1 MSTST
6 PIPVYTPSE
15 PTGPPPAH
23 LTNEENDDELVRILK
38 AHANLLTTRGRL
50 TVDSEI
56 QEANNQ
62 IKHIINILMYRC
74 KAKYEELGITK
85 DLLVFAQGKINA
97 FDETFTN
104 LERQLVIIR
113 AANDNFIEENHNLQ
127 RDYDTM
133 VKLRRRAIGER
144 NQARHERNVLQAD
157 YTQAVRDRNEAQNAV
172 NRGNILLNHWRL
184 RATRTGGQLVLVNAQ
199 LGQVNAQLAHANNR
213 TIEPSST
220 SFKQSTRDDM
230 ATTAIGLPIFEGKA
244 TDDIDTFVRLY
255 MGYLDTINLNPYAAG
270 GPPESWKR
278 AMGILRSC
286 MAGEAAEWFDR
297 EITGK
302 NWELSSINSA
312 GGANL
317 AAFVV
322 LVIPEGAGGPNAGT
336 YVNGSEAQIYSR
348 DINNALATIRATFIP
363 THDLIG
369 GDKAWGRAGAR
380 PTNRAAPATAD
391 AGVAAANNHPIVF
404 PGIKP
409 NQALY
414 WLRTQFPTI
423 LDEKKR
429 IRFNSLY
436 QENEPVDAF
445 YRTVKRAG
453 KLLKLTDD
461 LIIDQFFRGLSA
473 DNIFEAERFSNL
485 NPDDLVKHLRNLER
499 RRAEMRL
506 GLQDR
511 NRRLQADYSDVTQ
524 PPLGKQEPV
533 VLTSKSSGVTQEQ
546 LQELL
551 KAQAEE
557 LTKNFQVQF
566 KQLQARPVRNPP
578 VYRQQIKPVRPKPQR
593 RVVQDPQDPDW
604 DDGYVDHDVGD
615 DPDAP
620 EWTLDDHQHAI
631 DLIMGYKRGT
641 SKILTNQLQKAK
653 DRRDDLDLARAM
665 RNLDLND
672 DAMDIDTASFGE
684 KSSPN
689 KTAVSSSS
697 VPLKGKATPV
707 KIPVKVTGSK
717 SISAKA
723 VTKNDLLSLLRSAD
737 FRKLLC
743 KILQEELLSARKVTE
758 IPEDLVEEEQ
768 EEDIRVDD
776 PMDIDIARLENT
788 KDLLALNGE
797 VNGIAIQCLAD
808 TCANASFIQ
817 REAAEELGLDIDKS
831 ITYNISGA
839 SGTGRTFGMVKG
851 VLIKL
856 TPDYAITEDL
866 AVLDGYKHRE
876 IGLSRTCLKRYN
888 YDVHESREHIA
899 FTCDGKNVFIPI
911 VPNANRGDK
920 K

>member
-23 LTNEENDDELVRILK
+23 LVNEKDDDELVRILK
-38 AHANLLTTRGRL
+38 AHANLLITRGRL

-56 QEANNQ
+56 QKANNQ

-74 KAKYEELGITK
+74 KAKHEELGITK

-113 AANDNFIEENHNLQ
+113 AANDNFIKENHNLQ

-133 VKLRRRAIGER
+133 VELRRRAIGER
-144 NQARHERNVLQAD
+144 NQARHERNVLQAH

-220 SFKQSTRDDM
+220 YIKQSTRDDI

-302 NWELSSINSA
+302 NWELSGITSR

-317 AAFVV
+317 AAFVA

-336 YVNGSEAQIYSR
+336 YVNGSEAHVYAT
-348 DINNALATIRATFIP
+348 DAANALVTIRAAFIP

-380 PTNRAAPATAD
+380 PTDRVAPATAD
-391 AGVAAANNHPIVF
+391 AGVAANNNRSIVF

-473 DNIFEAERFSNL
+473 DNIFEAE
-485 NPDDLVKHLRNLER
+485 
-499 RRAEMRL
+499 
-506 GLQDR
+506 
-511 NRRLQADYSDVTQ
+511 SDVTQ

-551 KAQAEE
+551 KTQAEE

-566 KQLQARPVRNPP
+566 KQLQVRPVRNPP
-578 VYRQQIKPVRPKPQR
+578 VYRQQIKPVRPNPQR
-593 RVVQDPQDPDW
+593 RIVQDPQDPDW

-620 EWTLDDHQHAI
+620 EWTLDDHQNAI
-631 DLIMGYKRGT
+631 DFIMGYKRGT
-641 SKILTNQLQKAK
+641 SKILTKQLQKAK

-697 VPLKGKATPV
+697 TPLKGKATPV

-717 SISAKA
+717 STPAKA

-737 FRKLLC
+737 FRKLLRE
-743 KILQEELLSARKVTE
+743 ILQEELLSARKVTE

-768 EEDIRVDD
+768 EEDIR
-776 PMDIDIARLENT
+776 
-788 KDLLALNGE
+788 
-797 VNGIAIQCLAD
+797 CLAD
-808 TCANASFIQ
+808 TCANTSFIQ
-817 REAAEELGLDIDKS
+817 REAAEELGLHIDKS

-851 VLIKL
+851 VSIKL
-856 TPDYAITEDL
+856 TPDYAITKDL

-888 YDVHESREHIA
+888 YNVHESREHIA

-911 VPNANRGDK
+911 VPDANRGDK

>member
-23 LTNEENDDELVRILK
+23 LVNEKDDDELVRILK

-74 KAKYEELGITK
+74 KVKHEELGITK
-85 DLLVFAQGKINA
+85 DLLVFAQG
-97 FDETFTN
+97 E
-104 LERQLVIIR
+104 L
-113 AANDNFIEENHNLQ
+113 
-127 RDYDTM
+127 
-133 VKLRRRAIGER
+133 
-144 NQARHERNVLQAD
+144 
-157 YTQAVRDRNEAQNAV
+157 RDRNEAQNAV
-172 NRGNILLNHWRL
+172 NRGNILLNHWQL

-255 MGYLDTINLNPYAAG
+255 MGYLDTINLNLYAAG

-302 NWELSSINSA
+302 NWELSGITSR

-317 AAFVV
+317 AAFVA

-336 YVNGSEAQIYSR
+336 YVNGSEAHVYAT
-348 DINNALATIRATFIP
+348 DAVNALVTIRAAFIS

-380 PTNRAAPATAD
+380 PTDRVAPATAD

-485 NPDDLVKHLRNLER
+485 NPDDLIKHLRNLER

-533 VLTSKSSGVTQEQ
+533 VLTSKSSG
-546 LQELL
+546 
-551 KAQAEE
+551 
-557 LTKNFQVQF
+557 VQF

-620 EWTLDDHQHAI
+620 EWTLDDHQNAI
-631 DLIMGYKRGT
+631 DLIMGYKRGP
-641 SKILTNQLQKAK
+641 SKILTKQLQKAK

-717 SISAKA
+717 STPAKA

-737 FRKLLC
+737 FRKLLRE
-743 KILQEELLSARKVTE
+743 ILQEELLSARKVTE

-768 EEDIRVDD
+768 EEDIR
-776 PMDIDIARLENT
+776 
-788 KDLLALNGE
+788 
-797 VNGIAIQCLAD
+797 CLAD

-817 REAAEELGLDIDKS
+817 REAAEELGLDIDK
-831 ITYNISGA
+831 
-839 SGTGRTFGMVKG
+839 
-851 VLIKL
+851 
-856 TPDYAITEDL
+856 TE
-866 AVLDGYKHRE
+866 
-876 IGLSRTCLKRYN
+876 LS
-888 YDVHESREHIA
+888 D
-899 FTCDGKNVFIPI
+899 
-911 VPNANRGDK
+911 ANRGDK